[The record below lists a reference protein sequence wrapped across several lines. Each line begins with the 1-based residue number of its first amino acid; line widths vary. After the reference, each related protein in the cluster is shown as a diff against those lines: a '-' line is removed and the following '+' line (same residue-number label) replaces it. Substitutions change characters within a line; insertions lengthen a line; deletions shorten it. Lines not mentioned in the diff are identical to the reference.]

1 MSAQLGQL
9 RPTSWKVIA
18 ALGGASLAGLALI
31 ALAIAGYLRFEQNR
45 QEDANWSQV
54 KGLAQQQSFDDCIRR
69 SATFGPESRF
79 YSEAQGLMQQCRVG
93 QAQRLA
99 SQGSQLGDA
108 LSLLALVPSQSKSYG
123 QAQTLMQGWSKQ
135 LRSDA
140 EAQFKVGQL
149 DRAIAI
155 LRQTPAQSPEART
168 VESQIQAWQTE
179 WSKNATAIKTAQSEL
194 ARGRWSAAKESLG
207 KVTAIQYWQAKAK
220 PLMARAEAGIA
231 EVMRY
236 EAEVAREAERRSAYV
251 NEAAPPAAAPI
262 PDDGRGYDYAPPPP
276 AESPRQYG
284 GVPEAP
290 SYSAPV
296 TPAAAPA
303 FQGRVEEIYKDYAGQ
318 GQSEVDAWS
327 QACEAAGGRVLD
339 NGPEASC
346 QP

>member
-9 RPTSWKVIA
+9 RPISWKLIV

-31 ALAIAGYLRFEQNR
+31 ALAIAGYLRFEKNR
-45 QEDANWSQV
+45 QEAASWSQV

-79 YSEAQGLMQQCRVG
+79 YGEAQGLMQQCRVG

-99 SQGSQLGDA
+99 SQGSKLGDA

-123 QAQTLMQGWSKQ
+123 QAQTLMLGWSKQ
-135 LRSDA
+135 IKTEAD
-140 EAQFKVGQL
+140 AQFKLGQL

-155 LRQTPAQSPEART
+155 LRQTPAQSPDAQT
-168 VESQIQAWQTE
+168 VETTIQSWQRE
-179 WSKNATAIKTAQSEL
+179 WSKNATAIKTAESEL
-194 ARGRWSAAKESLG
+194 GRGRWSAAKESLG
-207 KVTAIQYWQAKAK
+207 QVTAIQYWQAKAK
-220 PLMARAEAGIA
+220 PLMAKAEAGIA
-231 EVMRY
+231 EVERY
-236 EAEVAREAERRSAYV
+236 EAELVRQADRRSAADGENAPALSSGGY
-251 NEAAPPAAAPI
+251 AA
-262 PDDGRGYDYAPPPP
+262 PP

-284 GVPEAP
+284 GVPAAP
-290 SYSAPV
+290 SYSAPAA
-296 TPAAAPA
+296 PAAAPG
-303 FQGRVEEIYKDYAGQ
+303 FQGRVEEIYKDYSRQ
-318 GQSEVDAWS
+318 GQSDVDAWS

>member
-9 RPTSWKVIA
+9 RPTSWKLIA

-31 ALAIAGYLRFEQNR
+31 ALAIAGYLRFEKNR
-45 QEDANWSQV
+45 QEDASWSQV

-79 YSEAQGLMQQCRVG
+79 YGEAQGLMQQCRVG

-99 SQGSQLGDA
+99 SQGSKLGDA

-123 QAQTLMQGWSKQ
+123 QAQTLMLGWSKQ
-135 LRSDA
+135 IKTEAD
-140 EAQFKVGQL
+140 AQFKLGQL

-155 LRQTPAQSPEART
+155 LRQTPAQSPDAPT
-168 VESQIQAWQTE
+168 VETTIQSWQKE

-194 ARGRWSAAKESLG
+194 ARGRWSSAKESLG
-207 KVTAIQYWQAKAK
+207 QVTAIQYWQDKAK
-220 PLMARAEAGIA
+220 PLMAKAEAGIA
-231 EVMRY
+231 EVERY
-236 EAEVAREAERRSAYV
+236 DAELARQAERRSAYV
-251 NEAAPPAAAPI
+251 ETAPAPS
-262 PDDGRGYDYAPPPP
+262 GGGGDYAAPP

-284 GVPEAP
+284 GVPAAP
-290 SYSAPV
+290 SYDPPAA
-296 TPAAAPA
+296 PAAAPG
-303 FQGRVEEIYKDYAGQ
+303 FQGRVEEIYKDYSRQ
-318 GQSEVDAWS
+318 GQSDVDAWS